1 MPRWMALLFVIGACR
16 PIEPHPPKDIPAQS
30 LRRVCLQDGLGAPGA
45 DGGSVV
51 LFTGPETTGLGVETL
66 FGQHVVAEARPRMAL
81 CPLVRHPMRICEGAG
96 ATVPFAGGLRGSG
109 TTGALARGAAITFLE
124 YVNDAGET
132 KAILDVE
139 GKARFVAAGEV
150 CHTAAPEPRSAA
162 TDAFAMSTA
171 VHAGPRAF
179 RPRSTSAI
187 RRIVIHNTEC
197 PLDETF
203 KIFGSEN
210 AITSAHV
217 VVDRDGS
224 MYRVVEDGFAAFHAG
239 SSLDALGGFNTTSL
253 GIEVVA
259 WGDPKWGGAPGEF
272 ASFAPAQ
279 QEVVTRLVKF
289 WMKQYGLSL
298 APEVI
303 ANSAANPGYADVEY
317 AKAAVTIHRLTKA
330 HRRTDCPNEL
340 FPNSPAGDEMFF
352 RWREATFGL

>member
-1 MPRWMALLFVIGACR
+1 MPRWVALLLIAACR
-16 PIEPHPPKDIPAQS
+16 PIEPHPPKDIPAES
-30 LRRVCLQDGLGAPGA
+30 LRRVCLQDGLGPAGA

-51 LFTGPETTGLGVETL
+51 LFTGREGAGLGVETL
-66 FGQHVVAEARPRMAL
+66 FGEHIVAEAGPRTAL
-81 CPLVRHPMRICEGAG
+81 CALVRHPMRICDGTG

-109 TTGALARGAAITFLE
+109 TTGSIARGSAVTFLE

-132 KAILDVE
+132 KAILDVG

-150 CHTAAPEPRSAA
+150 CHSTPPEPRSAA
-162 TDAFAMSTA
+162 TEAFAMSTA
-171 VHAGPRAF
+171 VHAGPHAF

-197 PLDETF
+197 SLEETF

-210 AITSAHV
+210 AVTSAHV
-217 VVDRDGS
+217 VVDRDGT
-224 MYRVVEDGFAAFHAG
+224 MYRVVEDAFTAFHAG
-239 SSLDALGGFNTTSL
+239 ASTDALGGFNTTSL

-289 WMKQYGLSL
+289 WMQEYGLSL
-298 APEVI
+298 APEIV
-303 ANSAANPGYADVEY
+303 ANTASNPSYADLEY
-317 AKAAVTIHRLTKA
+317 AKASVTIHRLTKA

-340 FPNSPAGDEMFF
+340 FPNTPAGDELFF
-352 RWREATFGL
+352 RWRESVFATP